1 MTDLLDKDFK
11 TSILNIIK
19 EPKDD
24 VDKLKKMMCEQ
35 NENINKKVE
44 NLKRDK
50 K

>member
-11 TSILNIIK
+11 TSILNITK